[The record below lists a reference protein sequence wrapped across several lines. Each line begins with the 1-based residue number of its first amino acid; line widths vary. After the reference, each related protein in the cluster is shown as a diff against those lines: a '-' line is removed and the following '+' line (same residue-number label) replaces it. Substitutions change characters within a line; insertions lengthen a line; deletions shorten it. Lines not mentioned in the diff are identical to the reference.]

1 MQIEEQ
7 PRTPIDWDKPIE
19 TTEGFPA
26 RVISR
31 DYLLSSGERQVIV
44 QVERMGESSLH
55 YYNARGTN
63 RYISVKIR
71 NRKVKR
77 EGWVN
82 VYSATSSSYPYC
94 KTIFPAEDEA
104 QKEGVKHSGYI
115 TTTKIKWEECS

>member
-55 YYNARGTN
+55 YYNAQGTN

-77 EGWVN
+77 EGWV
-82 VYSATSSSYPYC
+82 V
-94 KTIFPAEDEA
+94 IFPDRWAGMIWRSKEEA
-104 QKEGVKHSGYI
+104 QRHGDTKHAIDIVKI
-115 TTTKIKWEECS
+115 EWEE